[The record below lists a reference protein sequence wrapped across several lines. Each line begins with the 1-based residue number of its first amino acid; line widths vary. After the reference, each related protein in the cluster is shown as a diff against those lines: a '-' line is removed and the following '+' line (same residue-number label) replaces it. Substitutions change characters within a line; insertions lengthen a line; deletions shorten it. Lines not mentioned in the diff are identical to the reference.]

1 MYPCVYVEWLSSGHF
16 TCGFMFLQEYLGE
29 VCITDGCHGV
39 IKAIKHYEGM
49 GRPKIIA
56 QVDKPV
62 NYVFCS

>member
-1 MYPCVYVEWLSSGHF
+1 
-16 TCGFMFLQEYLGE
+16 MFLQEYLNE

-56 QVDKPV
+56 QVNQWIV
-62 NYVFCS
+62 HYEN